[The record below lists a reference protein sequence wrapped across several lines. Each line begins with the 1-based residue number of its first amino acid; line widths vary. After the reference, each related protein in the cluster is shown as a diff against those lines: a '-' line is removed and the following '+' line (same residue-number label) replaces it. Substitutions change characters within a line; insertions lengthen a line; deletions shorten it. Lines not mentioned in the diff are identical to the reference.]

1 MDFSAECAPCLL
13 RRILFQT
20 RLVDPSREEDVMSS
34 CLRLV
39 AEEWRPGMNSAA
51 LATKVHRLSY
61 DMLGVSDPYAE
72 LKAEAN
78 RVAASLLP
86 RAEELVEGS
95 QDRLKTAILV
105 AIAGN
110 VMDFGIGGFE
120 SPDELRHTFESLV
133 SQEPEPNDLG
143 RLRELLQGAKEVLY
157 LFDNCGEIVLD
168 LPLLRELK
176 DMGLKV
182 TGVVKGEP
190 IITDATWEDLSLS
203 GADQVMDTSLTTGV
217 FAIGI
222 DLDRAP
228 EALREAFE
236 RADLV
241 IAKGMANFE
250 ALSDADVRPIAH
262 LLRSKCLPVSK
273 AIGAKKDHNVIRVF
287 ERGT

>member
-20 RLVDPSREEDVMSS
+20 RLVDPSLEEAVMSA
-34 CLRLV
+34 CLRMV
-39 AEEWRPGMNSAA
+39 SEEWEPGMNSAA

-61 DMLGVSDPYAE
+61 NMLGVRDPYAD

-86 RAEELVEGS
+86 RAEELVAGS
-95 QDRLKTAILV
+95 QDRLKAAILV
-105 AIAGN
+105 AVAGN

-143 RLRELLQGAKEVLY
+143 RLRELLRDAKEVLY

-176 DMGLKV
+176 AMGLKV

-203 GADQVMDTSLTTGV
+203 GADQVLDVCLTTGA
-217 FAIGI
+217 FAIGL
-222 DLDRAP
+222 DLERAP
-228 EALREAFE
+228 PELRDAFA
-236 RADLV
+236 RTDLV

-250 ALSDADVRPIAH
+250 ALSDAGVRPIAH
-262 LLRSKCLPVSK
+262 LLRSKCSPVAK
-273 AIGAKKDHNVIRVF
+273 AIGARKDRNVIRVY
-287 ERGT
+287 ERGE

>member
-1 MDFSAECAPCLL
+1 
-13 RRILFQT
+13 
-20 RLVDPSREEDVMSS
+20 MSS

-39 AEEWRPGMNSAA
+39 AEEWEPGMNSAA

-61 DMLGVSDPYAE
+61 QMLGVKDPYAG

-78 RVAASLLP
+78 RVALSLLP

-95 QDRLKTAILV
+95 QDRLKAACLV

-110 VMDFGIGGFE
+110 VMDFGIEGCDH
-120 SPDELRHTFESLV
+120 PDQLRHTFDALAT
-133 SQEPEPNDLG
+133 QEPEPNDVG
-143 RLRELLQGAKEVLY
+143 RLRELLEGSKEVLY

-176 DMGLKV
+176 AMGLRV

-190 IITDATWEDLSLS
+190 IITDATWEDLSAS
-203 GADQVMDTSLTTGV
+203 GADGVLDESLTTGM
-217 FAIGI
+217 FAIGL
-222 DLDRAP
+222 DLERAP
-228 EALREAFE
+228 EDIKEAFS

-250 ALSDADVRPIAH
+250 ALSDSGVRPIAH
-262 LLRSKCLPVSK
+262 LLRSKCFPVSK
-273 AIGAKKDHNVIRVF
+273 AIGAKKDRNVIKVF
-287 ERGT
+287 E